1 MIRPRLYPL
10 RGRLVRSRSN
20 SSFSLIEVL
29 IAIGILSTGIIFVFQ
44 SFAAALTATR
54 LSQNITVA
62 CFLAQNKMWEIE
74 EALREGPDFEEEGTE
89 KINER
94 EFAWSA
100 ELDTSGAGDL
110 KPLTFRVEWREKA
123 GQKKNSL
130 ELATLV
136 FKAD

>member
-1 MIRPRLYPL
+1 M
-10 RGRLVRSRSN
+10 RSRSN

-44 SFAAALTATR
+44 SFTAALTATR

-74 EALREGPDFEEEGTE
+74 EALKQGDFEEQGTE
-89 KINER
+89 KLNER

-100 ELDTSGAGDL
+100 ELDTFGAGDL
-110 KPLTFRVEWREKA
+110 KPLTFKVEWRERA

-130 ELATLV
+130 EFTTLV
-136 FKAD
+136 FKGI